1 MDAGVLFFKS
11 VFDGG
16 DVSFMEI
23 DLSDEKDVVLG
34 VCRGTRSFV
43 FRLTHFVRSN
53 GGTEFGGLKLKM
65 GDEIVS
71 GAPFC
76 MAIGGYGTRLYKHM

>member
-1 MDAGVLFFKS
+1 MDAGVLFCER

-34 VCRGTRSFV
+34 LCRGRLSFV
-43 FRLTHFVRSN
+43 FRLTHF
-53 GGTEFGGLKLKM
+53 
-65 GDEIVS
+65 
-71 GAPFC
+71 A
-76 MAIGGYGTRLYKHM
+76 